1 MRPVMWALLPA
12 ITPTTPASAEKQAR
26 VEQPA
31 TRFSVQADAAPSQPF
46 LMENRRSWQR
56 FRQFSYE
63 HCDQCRRCSQ
73 PYKKTGAPHMLM
85 RSTILLVASSALL
98 LAACGSEN
106 SGAATTD
113 GGITPMGI
121 ELSGEPLRAGL
132 YLVTENGDAEAEDER
147 CFSEADIAAGRF
159 GMPNM
164 V

>member
-1 MRPVMWALLPA
+1 
-12 ITPTTPASAEKQAR
+12 
-26 VEQPA
+26 
-31 TRFSVQADAAPSQPF
+31 
-46 LMENRRSWQR
+46 
-56 FRQFSYE
+56 
-63 HCDQCRRCSQ
+63 
-73 PYKKTGAPHMLM
+73 MLM

-113 GGITPMGI
+113 GGTTPMGI

-164 V
+164 VGDGWILDTNRMSGGTIEVAARHPSGSQLSITGTYKKEAFETDGSLEMKLNGETHIIRTQQRGRFVSSNCTDDME